1 VKSKGSEPLI
11 REGAQSPLSGAKP
24 PEAES
29 FLAFERQL
37 KVAKLPS
44 PYFVVSKVFMGVQ
57 Y

>member
-1 VKSKGSEPLI
+1 MKSKGSEPLI